1 MKNSIDNPIYTDRI
15 TILNT
20 ALDANGHVNN
30 VKYVQWMQDIAHKH
44 YDFIG
49 GTALTLELGASWVIR
64 EHKIKYMLPAFEGE
78 VIEVQTWVNNI
89 RRVRSLRKYRFIRT
103 SDEKILVLGETDW
116 VFVDAESGQP
126 RRIPDDIRKVFRT
139 AYENN

>member
-1 MKNSIDNPIYTDRI
+1 
-15 TILNT
+15 
-20 ALDANGHVNN
+20 
-30 VKYVQWMQDIAHKH
+30 MQ
-44 YDFIG
+44 
-49 GTALTLELGASWVIR
+49 
-64 EHKIKYMLPAFEGE
+64 PAFEGE
-78 VIEVQTWVNNI
+78 VIEVQTWVDNI